1 MPDRSPALAELK
13 QRVAEIH
20 DLGRARA
27 VLSWDERTMMPPGG
41 AAARAEQLATLSRVL
56 HERLASDGLARVL
69 DQLRTREEQ
78 LPRDSDEASLIRVTR
93 REHERALR
101 VPLELKVELSRT
113 GSIAEH
119 AWEQARAESDFAF
132 FLPHLERVVALKQRY
147 AECFEPAHIYDPL
160 IDDFDPGM
168 TTAEADRL
176 LTELKEA
183 VLPLASAIAEH
194 AGDVD
199 DSALHGHFDVEA
211 QRRLSLEI
219 VRALPLP
226 PGTWRLDLSKHPFAT
241 SFSTSDVRITTRYSE
256 RYLGT
261 SMFSTLHELGHGL
274 YDNGLDPELERSQL
288 GRPASLAVHESQS
301 RMWENMVGRGLAFCR
316 NLHPQLLAIFP
327 EQFERLDADGLHR
340 AVNKVQ
346 PSLIRTEADEVTYD
360 LHIILRFEL
369 EREMIA
375 GRLAM
380 RELPEAWNERI
391 RSYLG
396 LKVPSDALGVLQ
408 DPHWSDGSFG
418 YFPTYSL
425 GNVIAGQLWQAVR
438 AEIPDLD
445 EQIEEG
451 RLAPLRDWLREHV
464 HRHGR
469 KFSSDELLER
479 VTGRPI
485 EVTPYVDYLRR
496 KFSAIYALV

>member
-1 MPDRSPALAELK
+1 MPDQPPALTDLK

-41 AAARAEQLATLSRVL
+41 AAARTEQLATLSRVL
-56 HERLASDGLARVL
+56 HERLMSDELARDL
-69 DQLRTREEQ
+69 DQLTTREQQ
-78 LPRDSDEASLIRVTR
+78 LPYDSDEASLIRVTR
-93 REHERALR
+93 REHERAR
-101 VPLELKVELSRT
+101 RIPLELKVELARA

-119 AWEQARAESDFAF
+119 AWERARAESNFAL

-147 AECFEPAHIYDPL
+147 AECFEPHHIYDPL

-176 LTELKEA
+176 LTELRDS
-183 VLPLASAIAEH
+183 VLPLASAIAER
-194 AGDVD
+194 AAAVD

-219 VRALPLP
+219 VRTLPLP

-241 SFSTSDVRITTRYSE
+241 SFATSDVRITTRFSE
-256 RYLGT
+256 RYLAT
-261 SMFSTLHELGHGL
+261 SLFSTLHECGHGL

-316 NLHPQLLAIFP
+316 HLHPHLRAIFP
-327 EQFERLDADGLHR
+327 EQFEQLDADGLHR

-369 EREMIA
+369 EREIIA
-375 GRLAM
+375 GRLALHD
-380 RELPEAWNERI
+380 LPEAWNERI

-438 AEIPDLD
+438 AAIPDLD
-445 EQIEEG
+445 DQIAHGE
-451 RLAPLRDWLREHV
+451 LSPLRDWLREHV

-469 KFSSDELLER
+469 KFTSDELLER
-479 VTGRPI
+479 ITGRPI
-485 EVTPYVDYLRR
+485 EVAPYVDYLHR
-496 KFSAIYALV
+496 KFGSIYGIA

>member
-1 MPDRSPALAELK
+1 MPEQPPALAELN

-41 AAARAEQLATLSRVL
+41 AAARAEQLGTLSRVL
-56 HERLASDGLARVL
+56 HERLLSDELARVL
-69 DQLRTREEQ
+69 DQLRGYEQ
-78 LPRDSDEASLIRVTR
+78 ESPYESDDASLIRVTR
-93 REHERALR
+93 REHERARR

-119 AWEQARAESDFAF
+119 AWEQARAQSDFKH

-147 AECFEPAHIYDPL
+147 AECFEPKHIYDPL

-168 TTAEADRL
+168 TTVEVERL
-176 LTELKEA
+176 LGELKEA
-183 VLPLASAIAEH
+183 VLPLASAIADR
-194 AGDVD
+194 AGAVD

-211 QRRLSLEI
+211 QRRLSLAI

-256 RYLGT
+256 RYLVT
-261 SMFSTLHELGHGL
+261 SLFSTLHECGHGL

-301 RMWENMVGRGLAFCR
+301 RMWENMVGRGLPFCR
-316 NLHPQLLAIFP
+316 FIHPRLQETFP
-327 EQFERLDADGLHR
+327 HSFEQLDASALCR

-360 LHIILRFEL
+360 LHIIMRFEL
-369 EREMIA
+369 EREIIA
-375 GRLAM
+375 GRLAL
-380 RELPEAWNERI
+380 RDLPEAWNECV

-396 LKVPSDALGVLQ
+396 LKVPNDAVGVLQ

-425 GNVIAGQLWQAVR
+425 GNLIAGQLWQAVR
-438 AEIPDLD
+438 EEIADLD
-445 EQIEEG
+445 ELIG
-451 RLAPLRDWLREHV
+451 GGGLGPLREWLRENV

-469 KFSSDELLER
+469 KFTSDQLVER
-479 VTGRPI
+479 ITGRPI
-485 EVTPYVDYLRR
+485 EVGPYVDYLNR
-496 KFSAIYALV
+496 KFGAIYEIG

>member
-1 MPDRSPALAELK
+1 MPDRAPALADLK

-27 VLSWDERTMMPPGG
+27 VLAWDERTMMPPGG
-41 AAARAEQLATLSRVL
+41 AAARAEQLGTLSRVL
-56 HERLASDGLARVL
+56 HERLVSDDLARAL

-78 LPRDSDEASLIRVTR
+78 LPYDSDEASLIRVTR
-93 REHERALR
+93 REHERARR
-101 VPLELKVELSRT
+101 VPLELKVELTRT
-113 GSIAEH
+113 ASIAEH
-119 AWEQARAESDFAF
+119 AWEDARAQSDFHR

-147 AECFEPAHIYDPL
+147 AECFEPKHIYDPL

-183 VLPLASAIAEH
+183 VLPLASAIAER
-194 AGDVD
+194 AAAVD

-241 SFSTSDVRITTRYSE
+241 SFATSDIRITTRYSE
-256 RYLGT
+256 RYLAT
-261 SMFSTLHELGHGL
+261 SLFSTLHECGHGL

-301 RMWENMVGRGLAFCR
+301 RMWENMVGRGPAFCR
-316 NLHPQLLAIFP
+316 RIHPHLQAIFP
-327 EQFERLDADGLHR
+327 DQFGQLDADALCR

-360 LHIILRFEL
+360 IHIIMRFEL
-369 EREMIA
+369 EREIIA
-375 GRLAM
+375 GRLAL
-380 RELPEAWNERI
+380 RDLPEAWNECI

-396 LKVPSDALGVLQ
+396 LKVPNDALGVLQ

-425 GNVIAGQLWQAVR
+425 GNLIAGQLWESVR
-438 AEIPDLD
+438 EAIPDLD
-445 EQIEEG
+445 DQIGGG
-451 RLAPLRDWLREHV
+451 RLGPLRDWLREHV

-469 KFSSDELLER
+469 KFTSDELLER
-479 VTGRPI
+479 ITGRPI
-485 EVTPYVDYLRR
+485 EVGPYVDYLKR
-496 KFSAIYALV
+496 KFGAIYEIG

>member
-1 MPDRSPALAELK
+1 MAGAPPALADLK

-41 AAARAEQLATLSRVL
+41 AAARAEQVATLARVL
-56 HERLASDGLARVL
+56 HERLTSDDLARVL
-69 DQLRTREEQ
+69 DQLQTHEGQ
-78 LPRDSDEASLIRVTR
+78 LPYDSDEASLVRVTR
-93 REHERALR
+93 REHERARR
-101 VPLELKVELSRT
+101 VPRELKVELTRT
-113 GSIAEH
+113 ASIAEH
-119 AWEQARAESDFAF
+119 AWEEARALSDFHH

-147 AECFEPAHIYDPL
+147 AECFEPKHIYDPL

-176 LTELKEA
+176 LTELKDA
-183 VLPLASAIAEH
+183 VLPLASAIAER
-194 AGDVD
+194 AAAVD
-199 DSALHGHFDVEA
+199 DSVLHGHFDIGA
-211 QRRLSLEI
+211 QHRLSLEL

-241 SFSTSDVRITTRYSE
+241 SFSTSDIRITTRYSD
-256 RYLGT
+256 RYLAT
-261 SMFSTLHELGHGL
+261 SLFSTLHEAGHGL

-301 RMWENMVGRGLAFCR
+301 RMWENMVGRGLPFCR
-316 NLHPQLLAIFP
+316 YIHPRLRAIFP
-327 EQFERLDADGLHR
+327 DEFAELDEEALHR

-360 LHIILRFEL
+360 LHIIMRFEL

-375 GRLAM
+375 GRLALHD
-380 RELPEAWNERI
+380 LPEAWNESI

-396 LKVPSDALGVLQ
+396 LKVPNDALGVLQ

-425 GNVIAGQLWQAVR
+425 GNLVAGQLWQALNE
-438 AEIPDLD
+438 EIPDLD
-445 EQIEEG
+445 DQIG
-451 RLAPLRDWLREHV
+451 RGDLAPLRDWLREHV

-469 KFSSDELLER
+469 KFTSDELLER
-479 VTGRPI
+479 ITGSAI
-485 EVTPYVDYLRR
+485 EVSPYVDYLKR
-496 KFSAIYALV
+496 KFGAIYEIG